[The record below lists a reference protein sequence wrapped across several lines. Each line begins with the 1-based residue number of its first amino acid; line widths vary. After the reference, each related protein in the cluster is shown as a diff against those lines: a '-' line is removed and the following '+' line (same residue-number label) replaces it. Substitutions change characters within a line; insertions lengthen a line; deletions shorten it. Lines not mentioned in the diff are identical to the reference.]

1 MRVPV
6 RSTLL
11 ATALATTIAGEL
23 TGTSLGGEI
32 KNVDP
37 DTVCAV
43 VAWPWIPAACL
54 EGAPTDQARYVT
66 ADNMLDA
73 REMERRFVIAF
84 E

>member
-1 MRVPV
+1 MRTPV

-11 ATALATTIAGEL
+11 ATAFAAAIAGEL

-32 KNVDP
+32 KNVEP
-37 DTVCAV
+37 ATVCAV
-43 VAWPWIPAACL
+43 AAWPWIPAACL
-54 EGAPTDQARYVT
+54 EGVLTDQARYVT
-66 ADNMLDA
+66 ADNMPDA